1 MGFRLLLIA
10 SLAIILNGCGDS
22 EQKKETD
29 SSSPRI
35 PKSTRLESPKNGTP
49 YTFGSPI
56 HFEIASDESV
66 DSVVVEFGK
75 ESRVFNSKS
84 FDWLL
89 SNPRVGTLKIR
100 VMVYFKGTSETH
112 YPRIILHSDIQPE
125 WLTYSIQNI
134 FPHNKEAYTQGLF
147 FKDDTLIESTGQNG
161 TSWISKVS
169 LQTGQVYQKAD
180 LDSEYFGE
188 GAAYWGGNYYQLT
201 WTSEIGFIYDH
212 QFQQKGSFNYTHQG
226 WGMATWGDTL
236 LVSDGTEVIRLL
248 DPRDLSEIDR
258 MEVYTEKKPLK
269 MLNELEVVGGL
280 LYANIYPDD
289 EVAII
294 DLPTG
299 RVVQMIDFSGML
311 STAQSRDADALNG
324 IALHPVTKKLYVT
337 GKLWPSLFEVKLT
350 PKPL

>member
-1 MGFRLLLIA
+1 MSFRLSLVAALLIV
-10 SLAIILNGCGDS
+10 LAGCGDS

-35 PKSTRLESPKNGTP
+35 PKITRLVSPKNGTT
-49 YTFGSPI
+49 YTFGDPI
-56 HFEIASDESV
+56 HFEVASDEPI

-75 ESRVFNSKS
+75 ESNVFNSKS
-84 FDWLL
+84 FYWQL
-89 SNPRVGTLKIR
+89 SNPRVGTLKMR
-100 VMVYFKGTSETH
+100 VKVYYKGGSEAH
-112 YPRIILHSDIQPE
+112 YPRVILHSDIQPE
-125 WLTYSIQNI
+125 WLTYSIQNT
-134 FPHNKEAYTQGLF
+134 FPHSKEAYTQGLF

-161 TSWISKVS
+161 TSWISKVNF
-169 LQTGQVYQKAD
+169 QTGQVYLKTSIDAA
-180 LDSEYFGE
+180 YFGE
-188 GAAYWGGNYYQLT
+188 GSAYWGGNYYQLT
-201 WTSEIGFIYDH
+201 WTSGIGFIYDH
-212 QFQQKGSFNYTHQG
+212 QFQQKGTFNYTHQG

-258 MEVYTEKKPLK
+258 IEVYSEKNPVK
-269 MLNELEVVGGL
+269 MLNELEVVDGL
-280 LYANIYPDD
+280 LYANIYPED
-289 EVAII
+289 EVAVIE
-294 DLPTG
+294 LPTG

-324 IALHPVTKKLYVT
+324 IAQHPVSKKLYVT